1 MNALISNVV
10 VAISG
15 SDASINAAKYA
26 ILLSKAYECKVTAVY
41 VVDTATLRQLLLTKI
56 FIEEESREYEESLQA
71 NGRRYLQFV
80 SGLAQEKGVTI
91 ETELRNGAI
100 YTEILKAAEEHKAE
114 LILLGG
120 WESRRDQRD
129 SISIAHR
136 EILHHARCSVLI
148 VKERD
153 IEALF
158 KRI

>member
-80 SGLAQEKGVTI
+80 SSLAQDKGVI
-91 ETELRNGAI
+91 IQTELRNGAI
-100 YTEILKAAEEHKAE
+100 YTEVLKAAEEHKAE
-114 LILLGG
+114 IILLGG

-158 KRI
+158 KRT

>member
-1 MNALISNVV
+1 MNALISNIV

-26 ILLSKAYECKVTAVY
+26 ILLAKAYHCRVTAVY
-41 VVDTATLRQLLLTKI
+41 VIDTATLRQLLLTRI
-56 FIEEESREYEESLQA
+56 FIEEESREYEESLKA
-71 NGRRYLQFV
+71 NGQRYLQFV
-80 SGLAQEKGVTI
+80 KSLAEDKGVELT
-91 ETELRNGAI
+91 TELRSGAI
-100 YTEILKAAEEHKAE
+100 YTEVLRAAEERHAQ

-129 SISIAHR
+129 SISVAHR

-153 IEALF
+153 IESLY
-158 KRI
+158 KHS